1 MFDLAQGMQIAQ
13 LRAGATGRVARRG
26 LSGKDTLQTQAEAE
40 VDAARE
46 AIRSGAAAGQPG
58 GGNSVM
64 VDPKVSLL
72 DPKGGPKVS
81 LLDPK
86 GGVTP
91 DSYTGAS
98 VEATLP
104 PGDTVGTQL
113 VPVPN
118 QTILDR
124 FNNLSTPAKV
134 GVVGGGVVAVA
145 GLIWLLKG

>member
-1 MFDLAQGMQIAQ
+1 MYDLAYGMQIAQ
-13 LRAGATGRVARRG
+13 MRAGATGRPALRG
-26 LSGKDTLQTQAEAE
+26 LGNTDMLTDAAQATVNTARE
-40 VDAARE
+40 VARE
-46 AIRSGAAAGQPG
+46 AQATGRPG
-58 GGNSVM
+58 GGNSIM
-64 VDPKVSLL
+64 VDPKV
-72 DPKGGPKVS
+72 D

-91 DSYTGAS
+91 DSYMGTQT
-98 VEATLP
+98 TLP

-113 VPVPN
+113 APVPDV
-118 QTILDR
+118 TVLDR

>member
-26 LSGKDTLQTQAEAE
+26 LAGDTLMSAADSAVAATNEAAHVTQNM
-40 VDAARE
+40 
-46 AIRSGAAAGQPG
+46 GQPG
-58 GGNSVM
+58 GGNSIM
-64 VDPKVSLL
+64 VDPKVN
-72 DPKGGPKVS
+72 

-91 DSYTGAS
+91 DSYMGTQ
-98 VEATLP
+98 ATLP

>member
-26 LSGKDTLQTQAEAE
+26 LAGDTLMSAAESA
-40 VDAARE
+40 V
-46 AIRSGAAAGQPG
+46 AAANEAAHATQNMGKPG

-64 VDPKVSLL
+64 VDPKVKLL
-72 DPKGGPKVS
+72 DPT
-81 LLDPK
+81 

-91 DSYTGAS
+91 DSYMGTQ
-98 VEATLP
+98 ATLP
-104 PGDTVGTQL
+104 PGDTVSTQL
-113 VPVPN
+113 VAVPN
-118 QTILDR
+118 PTVLDR

>member
-26 LSGKDTLQTQAEAE
+26 LSGKDTLKTQAEAE

-64 VDPKVSLL
+64 VD
-72 DPKGGPKVS
+72 PKVS

>member
-72 DPKGGPKVS
+72 DPKGG
-81 LLDPK
+81 
-86 GGVTP
+86 VTP

>member
-26 LSGKDTLQTQAEAE
+26 LAGDTLMSAAESA
-40 VDAARE
+40 VAAANDAAD
-46 AIRSGAAAGQPG
+46 ATQNMNKPG

-64 VDPKVSLL
+64 VD
-72 DPKGGPKVS
+72 PKVS

>member
-26 LSGKDTLQTQAEAE
+26 LSGKDTLKTQAEAE

-72 DPKGGPKVS
+72 DPKGG
-81 LLDPK
+81 
-86 GGVTP
+86 VTP
-91 DSYTGAS
+91 DSYMGTQ
-98 VEATLP
+98 ATLP

>member
-1 MFDLAQGMQIAQ
+1 MFDLAQGMQVAQ
-13 LRAGATGRVARRG
+13 LRAGATGRVAPRGMRG
-26 LSGKDTLQTQAEAE
+26 LGDGDTLQTQAEAE
-40 VDAARE
+40 VAAARD
-46 AIRSGAAAGQPG
+46 AVRSGAAAGRPG

-64 VDPKVSLL
+64 VDPKVN
-72 DPKGGPKVS
+72 

-91 DSYTGAS
+91 DSYMGTQAM
-98 VEATLP
+98 LP
-104 PGDTVGTQL
+104 PGDTVSTQL

-118 QTILDR
+118 QTVLDR

>member
-72 DPKGGPKVS
+72 DPKGGVK
-81 LLDPK
+81 
-86 GGVTP
+86 P

>member
-26 LSGKDTLQTQAEAE
+26 LAGDTLMSAAESA
-40 VDAARE
+40 VAAANDAAD
-46 AIRSGAAAGQPG
+46 ATQNMNKPG

-72 DPKGGPKVS
+72 DPKGG
-81 LLDPK
+81 
-86 GGVTP
+86 VTP
-91 DSYTGAS
+91 DSYMGTQ
-98 VEATLP
+98 ATLP

>member
-26 LSGKDTLQTQAEAE
+26 LSGKDKAE

-64 VDPKVSLL
+64 VD
-72 DPKGGPKVS
+72 PKVS